1 MERVPIEIE
10 ANPDNKNYLKT
21 KRDKLG
27 HLILLN
33 TAELKVN
40 KNKTVKN
47 KLIMK
52 PSDVVYLT
60 KSRLVEL
67 ENELI
72 VLKTAGRKY
81 IAEKIAEARAHGD
94 LSENAEYDAAKEAQ
108 GHHEMKI
115 NKLETMLSRVKI
127 ISPDDMPTNE
137 IYILSVVKVLD
148 INLKEEI
155 TFSLVSPEEADFEL
169 DKISVTSPIGKS
181 LLGKKK
187 HDIVEIQVPAG
198 LLKFKILEISKIV

>member
-1 MERVPIEIE
+1 
-10 ANPDNKNYLKT
+10 
-21 KRDKLG
+21 
-27 HLILLN
+27 
-33 TAELKVN
+33 
-40 KNKTVKN
+40 
-47 KLIMK
+47 MK

-127 ISPDDMPTNE
+127 ISPDDMPSNE

-155 TFSLVSPEEADFEL
+155 TFSLVSPEEADFEV

-187 HDIVEIQVPAG
+187 NDIVEIEVPAG